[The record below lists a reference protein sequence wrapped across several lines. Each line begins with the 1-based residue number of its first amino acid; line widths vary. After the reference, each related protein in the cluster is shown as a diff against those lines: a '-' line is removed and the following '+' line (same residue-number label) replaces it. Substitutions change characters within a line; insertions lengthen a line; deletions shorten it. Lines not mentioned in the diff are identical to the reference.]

1 MQHAH
6 AAIVADSAD
15 ELWLKWAGK
24 LGIESLG
31 FSIQAEHDDGVTK
44 MLFNP
49 FDGIQ
54 KILLYFL
61 PDCENAASKIQ
72 MK

>member
-1 MQHAH
+1 MSCK
-6 AAIVADSAD
+6 VEDGD
-15 ELWLKWAGK
+15 TW
-24 LGIESLG
+24 

-61 PDCENAASKIQ
+61 TDCENAASKIQ